1 MRKIL
6 GIFSFLLLLTILVA
20 CGKKDPT
27 TYTVT
32 FESNGGS
39 AVTAIANVE
48 ANSTITAPTNPTR
61 SGYTFDG
68 WYKDVALTDD
78 WVFATDVVTANI
90 TLYAKWTVIPT
101 FTVTFQSNGGT
112 AVAAITN
119 VANNSLITA
128 PTNPTRAN
136 YTFAGWFK
144 ETGLTNQWN
153 FGSDRVT
160 ANITLYA
167 KWDAVGP
174 TDQQKVDAVYDW
186 LNLTNLNDL
195 TNASPRIIM
204 PVENMSYPGV
214 AISWERSHPAVI
226 LANGVIVQPDA
237 ETGDVTVTL
246 TATITAGA
254 VTRTKTFTATVL
266 ALPDATEMPPIINE
280 TFKGYNDGNIL
291 EQVGPWMPVSSKTG
305 NSIFTVVSTITGM
318 TIPEDS
324 KALKI
329 EAFTELQVEA
339 PITHT
344 YDVLVIEVDLM
355 QTASSNGSPVH
366 IQSSSSSP
374 VVGFGLNGTTLYY
387 RVDNNSNMS
396 LHAITVQ
403 TNQWYRFR
411 MEIDLVNK
419 TVQGFYYQ
427 DGQLVAIDEPITYT
441 GTTNFQSLFI
451 RSGSS
456 TNTEL
461 RAPAYVTNIV
471 VNRIES
477 LPRPEEMVKLGDV
490 TGIRATVNQAAGTP
504 FTPDTPV
511 VYNLYGSQGQ
521 LTLTEDYTVAVTN
534 PVDIDVPG
542 VYTVV
547 YTITNA
553 NDPLDVKIINQ
564 EVTIYSEGEPNVI
577 ESVTSTPVNYFTH
590 ESSITI
596 TLQRAEGTLYYLL
609 SNNATE
615 EAVDIIANGQELP
628 VSQTVIELISMII
641 AHDYIHV
648 VVVLNGNSNVI
659 SHQFIDQNVNLITT
673 REQFYQM
680 ASVENTGVNVLMNDL
695 DFTGFNWVVTSAS
708 FKGMLYGQGYTISNL
723 VINLPAAASNTYGGI
738 FSRTNG
744 AYIENLYLDNI
755 TVTTPARAG
764 ILTGRNENTLSTFKN
779 IVIMNSSVTGGDSNG
794 VGGLIGLA
802 SANTI
807 LENITIAYTSI
818 LADGVKNAGGVIGR
832 VDGGT
837 LTASDI
843 YITNVT
849 VTSNVGDGTDH
860 GVGGFVGYVR
870 DSATSIV
877 NATRIV
883 IENTT
888 IDAPIAGAIIGY
900 LRDPGTATITHV
912 YFTVEILDAVRSGV
926 VGRINT
932 ELSLLDNAT
941 LFGVIVG
948 EVPHSSAQPLV
959 NDLSAVT
966 VDNAWWLAHLASIFN
981 SDLWTVTNGKAVL
994 DFYAIV
1000 MLEEFDVTLIYNV
1013 DDLDEVISIRDGL
1026 PFIHTAPAAPG
1037 YQFVG
1042 WFLDAL
1048 METPLPEGYVVTEDV
1063 TLYGKYETV
1072 PASTVTF
1079 NANMEGVTVDPQL
1092 VNYGEFATQPVVPQT
1107 MHEEVLKYVSGWTLN
1122 GEPFNFA
1129 STPITEP
1136 ITLEAVWSVVN
1147 YTVIFGSGDGIV
1159 VPYGQL
1165 ATPPTEDPVH
1175 PMFAEITFAGWTLS
1189 GVLFDFDTPI
1199 TANITLAV
1207 SWNEPAVPLSITT
1220 VEQFYFMA
1228 QTTNAYDYVLNADL
1242 DFTGFGWTATSASF
1256 SGTLDGKNHTVSNIT
1271 VTLPSTASN
1280 VYGGIFSRISGAT
1293 IENLI
1298 IDNFFIETPARAGAL
1313 VGRVENNESVIR
1325 NVMVINSTIIGGDS
1339 NGVGGLIGLVSRTTY
1354 IDNIVMMQT
1363 VVTASGQK
1371 NVGGV
1376 IGRIDHTSVVAKLVA
1391 TNVFIENVTV
1401 NATAA
1406 SGEDFGAGA
1415 FVGYIRD
1422 NVNAQLEASY
1432 IVVYNTTV
1440 NALVAGA
1447 AIGYLRAPGT
1457 ATVQHSYFEVTFGT
1471 NNSSGLVGRIN
1482 SPDPGLDQTTIF
1494 GTLTNVVVALRAQ
1507 QLINQVALET
1517 INQAWWETNLPAI
1530 YYSQDW
1536 ELLDGV
1542 AYLSY
1547 EYFMFADD
1555 VEVTLVIGLGEDDI
1569 ILTLKDGMT
1578 FKGLAPEIEGY
1589 AFDAWYTDELLTM
1602 QLEPG
1607 YKVTEDIT
1615 LYAKYTMLATYT
1627 VTFDSNEGSAVEA
1640 ITDVADGSTIL
1651 EPADPTRTGYNFL
1664 GWFKDELLTTAWDFD
1679 TDVVTED
1686 ITLYAKWELIVYT
1699 VSFES
1704 NEGSAVAAIE
1714 DVLPG
1719 STITAPAAPTRMG
1732 YDFIGWFKD
1741 ELLTTAWDFGTDTVT
1756 EDITLYAKWEV
1767 ASENTYT
1774 VTFESNGGSAVSQ
1787 ITDVPEG
1794 TTVAAPADPT
1804 KEGYTFAGWFVDEL
1818 FATEW
1823 DFDLDTV
1830 EEDMTL
1836 YAKWD
1841 EYVPLGTPIT
1851 TPAEFMAAVSAG
1863 AATNYYLANDLDFTD
1878 VPWVQ
1883 SGSGT
1888 RFVSILDGNFKTISN
1903 LNITGSGTGVYGGIF
1918 QRTGAGAVMKNLT
1931 ITNSSISVTGRVG
1944 LLVGRVE
1951 VSGLVI
1957 ENVNVINASVTG
1969 TDANGV
1975 GLLIGNASLGFTMSQ
1990 VTITGSTVTSSAKN
2004 VALVA
2009 GRADDYAT
2017 ITDIYIKDSTVV
2029 SNVSSST
2036 DQGVGALVGYTN
2048 HANANVNV
2056 NRVVLDDV
2064 SLSGRSAGYVVGY
2077 YKLGS
2082 VTVNNMFSH
2091 VTFTYGG
2098 SDGQH
2103 GVFGRRDVTNDTL
2116 SNMFEFTVGL
2126 QVAGTSVQLAA
2137 QYVLGNLSEADLEWW
2152 DTNLPAFALSPL
2164 WSYDEVSSFY
2174 KLG

>member
-237 ETGDVTVTL
+237 ETGDITVTL

-266 ALPDATEMPPIINE
+266 ALPGIDEMPPIINE

-291 EQVGPWMPVSSKTG
+291 EQVGPWMPVSGKTG

-329 EAFTELQVEA
+329 EAYGELQVEG
-339 PITHT
+339 PIVHT
-344 YDVLVIEVDLM
+344 YNELVIEVDLM
-355 QTASSNGSPVH
+355 QTAQSGGSAIN
-366 IQSSSSSP
+366 IQSSSSNP
-374 VVGFGLNGTTLYY
+374 VIGFGLLGASIFYRTDNGTQYSTPIQINTWY
-387 RVDNNSNMS
+387 RVRLEVNFD
-396 LHAITVQ
+396 
-403 TNQWYRFR
+403 
-411 MEIDLVNK
+411 NK
-419 TVQGFYYQ
+419 TIQLFYY
-427 DGQLVAIDEPITYT
+427 DNGQLIQVTPSPVSFT
-441 GTTNFQSLFI
+441 GSTNFQSIFI
-451 RSGSS
+451 RSGSGQTTS
-456 TNTEL
+456 L
-461 RAPAYVTNIV
+461 QQPAYVTNIV

-511 VYNLYGSQGQ
+511 VYNLYGSQRQ

-553 NDPLDVKIINQ
+553 NDPLDVKVINQ

-577 ESVTSTPVNYFTH
+577 ESVTSTPVDYFTH

-659 SHQFIDQNVNLITT
+659 SHQFVDQNVNLITT

-744 AYIENLYLDNI
+744 AYIENIYLDNI

-941 LFGVIVG
+941 LFGIIVG

-1013 DDLDEVISIRDGL
+1013 DDLDEMISIRDGL
-1026 PFIHTAPAAPG
+1026 PFVHTAPAAPG

-1122 GEPFNFA
+1122 GEPFNFS

-1165 ATPPTEDPVH
+1165 ATPPAEDPVH

-1189 GVLFDFDTPI
+1189 GVLFDFNTPI
-1199 TANITLAV
+1199 TSNLLLLE
-1207 SWNEPAVPLSITT
+1207 SWVQTESIQITT
-1220 VEQFYFMA
+1220 VEEFLIM
-1228 QTTNAYDYVLNADL
+1228 TNNESTATYSFILMNDL
-1242 DFTGFGWTATSASF
+1242 DFTGVEWSK
-1256 SGTLDGKNHTVSNIT
+1256 SGNGTTFRGILDGNNKTISNILLINTPTVST
-1271 VTLPSTASN
+1271 RL
-1280 VYGGIFSRISGAT
+1280 GIFSQANGAT
-1293 IENLI
+1293 IKNLI
-1298 IDNFFIETPARAGAL
+1298 IDNASVLNDNGRTGILIGRA
-1313 VGRVENNESVIR
+1313 ENNLVTIENVTVVNSHATGTAGEGVSALIAQAATNVYIR
-1325 NVMVINSTIIGGDS
+1325 NLVILSTTVTN
-1339 NGVGGLIGLVSRTTY
+1339 NG
-1354 IDNIVMMQT
+1354 
-1363 VVTASGQK
+1363 AK
-1371 NVGGV
+1371 FAGGV
-1376 IGRIDHTSVVAKLVA
+1376 IGRIDNGA
-1391 TNVFIENVTV
+1391 TVTMEDIFIEGLTV
-1401 NATAA
+1401 NVVPTGNDTGGGALVGHIHNTANTKA
-1406 SGEDFGAGA
+1406 VANG
-1415 FVGYIRD
+1415 
-1422 NVNAQLEASY
+1422 
-1432 IVVYNTTV
+1432 VVIYNTTISSQIGGVYGYV
-1440 NALVAGA
+1440 NTGA
-1447 AIGYLRAPGT
+1447 A
-1457 ATVQHSYFEVTFGT
+1457 ATLT
-1471 NNSSGLVGRIN
+1471 NAYIELEFTIVGRHGIVGRFN
-1482 SPDPGLDQTTIF
+1482 NDLGKLPDVSTIF
-1494 GTLTNVVVALRAQ
+1494 GVFVSDNPHSTAQPLASENVVNPE
-1507 QLINQVALET
+1507 LIDNT
-1517 INQAWWETNLPAI
+1517 WWETNLPAI

-1679 TDVVTED
+1679 ADVVTED

-1719 STITAPAAPTRMG
+1719 TTITAPAAPTRMG

-1990 VTITGSTVTSSAKN
+1990 VTVTGSTVTSSAKN